1 MSSVVC
7 GFAVRK
13 DYKGQ
18 GDWDET
24 YKDIQLKKKLVPLG
38 PADENGEI
46 PYVEELVEIVHET
59 PIKDVIAAQEDSC
72 GLEAYLKP
80 YRLAGVNPP
89 DVEFKEGVQDFTIFD
104 GGEDLRC
111 SGMVEKIFSSL
122 PQDLQ
127 AEYGSPEKLLKEIND
142 AAIESYAKKVIE
154 EASKKKAEVEE
165 KVEEE
170 K

>member
-18 GDWDET
+18 DGWDET
-24 YKDIQLKKKLVPLG
+24 YKDIELKKKLVPLG

-80 YRLAGVNPP
+80 YRAAGMNPP
-89 DVEFKEGVQDFTIFD
+89 GVEFEDGVQDFTIFD
-104 GGEDLRC
+104 GGEDIRC

-142 AAIESYAKKVIE
+142 VAIESYAKKVIE
-154 EASKKKAEVEE
+154 ASKKKAEE